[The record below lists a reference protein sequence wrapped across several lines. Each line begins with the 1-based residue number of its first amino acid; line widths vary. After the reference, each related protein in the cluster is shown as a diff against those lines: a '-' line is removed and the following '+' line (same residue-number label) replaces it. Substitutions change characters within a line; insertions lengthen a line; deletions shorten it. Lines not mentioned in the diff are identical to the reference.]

1 MNTKQKLTLG
11 IAAIFMVTLTIV
23 GVTYAYFVTRVTTEK
38 EATATIT
45 AAQIGS
51 IEYKEVGDNGKTVS
65 LTNMIPGD
73 DVEDVVYKSFSVI
86 NKGETAGYFDVTLTS
101 SVPELKPS
109 FMHSGVAYTSDA
121 NNSEVTNADLKAKC
135 YVASAVNSKS
145 TDPAPTSECFVANAD
160 YDNIVYT
167 LYELTEGPLAD
178 VYTTTTFNDATKTA
192 VEGASGKVSS
202 TSGATKV
209 INTKRILIPGSATAN
224 TEPYS
229 TKNYILKVEYI
240 NRNANQNVENEAALD
255 ITVSIK

>member
-109 FMHSGVAYTSDA
+109 FMHSGVAYA
-121 NNSEVTNADLKAKC
+121 NDTTNSEVDKTTLKNAC
-135 YVASAVNSKS
+135 YVADTKNSLD
-145 TDPAPTSECFVANAD
+145 TTPTAACFVADAD

-167 LYELTEGPLAD
+167 LYELTEGTLAD
-178 VYTTTTFNDATKTA
+178 VYTTTTFNAATKTA

-202 TSGATKV
+202 TSGAAKV
-209 INTKRILIPGSATAN
+209 ITTKRILIPGSAKAN

>member
-121 NNSEVTNADLKAKC
+121 NNSEVTDADLKAKC

-145 TDPAPTSECFVANAD
+145 TDPAPTTECFVANAD

-178 VYTTTTFNDATKTA
+178 VYTTTTFNDATTTQVA
-192 VEGASGKVSS
+192 TGKVSS
-202 TSGATKV
+202 TSGAAKV
-209 INTKRILIPGSATAN
+209 INTNRIQIPGSVKAN
-224 TEPYS
+224 TEPYA

>member
-51 IEYKEVGDNGKTVS
+51 IEYKEVGDTGKTVS

-109 FMHSGVAYTSDA
+109 FMHSGVTYA
-121 NNSEVTNADLKAKC
+121 NNTTNSEVDNTTLKNAC
-135 YVASAVNSKS
+135 YVATTKNSLD
-145 TDPAPTSECFVANAD
+145 TTPTAECFVANAD

-178 VYTTTTFNDATKTA
+178 VYTTTTFNDATTTQVA
-192 VEGASGKVSS
+192 TGKVSS
-202 TSGATKV
+202 TSGAAKV
-209 INTKRILIPGSATAN
+209 INTNRIQIPGSVKAN
-224 TEPYS
+224 TEPYA